1 MGSMMLAVE
10 LNWIGKLIYQY
21 LYSWVNGWVSSNDI
35 IGAFAVTV
43 ILFTIF
49 LKTLTLPLDIW
60 QKRIARKNA
69 KKSILMK
76 DDLEK
81 AKKLCGDNREM
92 MMIKQREI
100 NKKYKYNP
108 LAACLPSIVTL
119 VVFMVVLTGFNSA
132 VRFHNYTVFAD
143 LTDVYESA
151 YSESI
156 NKLLQT
162 DGNEQATVEQ
172 SQTATLAAESAV
184 LEAYKPERFLLTI
197 NIFMP
202 DTMKL
207 PIPTIKEFTGTSLG
221 DLRIEGIDS
230 NEYSKVMRSIIQKYN
245 VKENGK
251 NAQNGWFVLPILAV
265 VLSLISAKFMK
276 PPEQMAQITQ
286 TEEQQQK
293 AKSQAKMMQ
302 YLMPIMMGIFPMFY
316 STAFALYMVISS
328 MITTILN
335 LVYNVYAKRAD
346 EREKDI
352 MLSTTLK

>member
-1 MGSMMLAVE
+1 MGSLMLAVE

-21 LYSWVNGWVSSNDI
+21 LYGWVSGWVTNNEV
-35 IGAFAVTV
+35 IGGFAVTV

-60 QKRIARKNA
+60 QKQITRKNS
-69 KKSILMK
+69 KKSLLMK

-92 MMIKQREI
+92 MMIKQREL
-100 NKKYKYNP
+100 NKKYKYSP
-108 LAACLPSIVTL
+108 LSACLPSIVTL

-132 VRFHNYTVFAD
+132 VRYHNYTVFAD
-143 LTDVYESA
+143 LTDVYETTYVA
-151 YSESI
+151 TI
-156 NKLLQT
+156 NEYLEA
-162 DGNEQATVEQ
+162 DGNSTATEDQ
-172 SQTATLAAESAV
+172 SNNATLAAEGAV
-184 LEAYKPERFLLTI
+184 LEAYKPERFLLTV

-230 NEYSKVMRSIIQKYN
+230 NEYTKVMKPIIDKYN
-245 VKENGK
+245 TKENGK
-251 NAQNGWFVLPILAV
+251 KAQNGWFILPILAV

-276 PPEQMAQITQ
+276 PPEQIAQISQ
-286 TEEQQQK
+286 TEEQKQK
-293 AKSQAKMMQ
+293 AQSQAKMMQ

-316 STAFALYMVISS
+316 STAFALYMVVSS
-328 MITTILN
+328 MLATLLN
-335 LVYNVYAKRAD
+335 LVFNTYAKHAD
-346 EREKDI
+346 AKERQI
-352 MLSTTLK
+352 MMSTTLK